1 MMRVQE
7 QECARVAKILLYFLQ
22 NAEDTVDDPTAL
34 RKKDDPPL
42 DRKLAMCHRPICP
55 VHTLWVKI
63 ECSVRFR
70 SLEPADHIL
79 HDSNFNEPG

>member
-34 RKKDDPPL
+34 KKKDDPPL

-63 ECSVRFR
+63 ECSVKFL

-79 HDSNFNEPG
+79 HDSNFNDPG